1 MLVQKIEEHI
11 EAMGPFGFS
20 MFQHFSF
27 CCKNAIKIP
36 KLRPT
41 TNVFIVFRKELS
53 ISPPARWGYLDSD
66 KGTTPLPSS
75 SSPRSPPS
83 SSSTF
88 FASCFCQ
95 LQMLR
100 GTPGPE
106 HHMATSG
113 CCGGRLIS
121 PAQDRMSRLYVGK
134 NVRWNVKMHMPYKC
148 HIYFQMDPDSLSETM
163 SE

>member
-1 MLVQKIEEHI
+1 MLFQKIEEHI

-41 TNVFIVFRKELS
+41 TNVFIVFRKVFS

-95 LQMLR
+95 LQMLWR
-100 GTPGPE
+100 APYHQLRIECPDYMSE
-106 HHMATSG
+106 
-113 CCGGRLIS
+113 
-121 PAQDRMSRLYVGK
+121 RMSDD
-134 NVRWNVKMHMPYKC
+134 VRWNVRMHMPY
-148 HIYFQMDPDSLSETM
+148 ILPDGSRWSVRNYVRIMYQGEDH
-163 SE
+163 SK